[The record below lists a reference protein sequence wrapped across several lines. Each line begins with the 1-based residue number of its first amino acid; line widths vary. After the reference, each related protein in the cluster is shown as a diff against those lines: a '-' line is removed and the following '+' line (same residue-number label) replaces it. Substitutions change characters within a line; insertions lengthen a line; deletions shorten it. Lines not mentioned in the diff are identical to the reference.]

1 MEIDIYTSPLC
12 GYCTIAKK
20 LLIKKGVDFNE
31 FDIFKNSS
39 LKSTMVERSNGSKT
53 VPQIFINKQYIGGLE
68 QLVELDQNGTLDHFI
83 QKNDYRIT

>member
-31 FDIFKNSS
+31 FDILKNPS

-68 QLVELDQNGTLDHFI
+68 QLVELDQNGTLDQII